1 MSKAE
6 ELEQVQQKILT
17 EMVCPLKDAAK
28 NLVFGKGNPDAPIM
42 FIGEAP
48 GEKED
53 EQGIPFVGSAG
64 KELDKLLRSIGLT
77 LEEAYIAN
85 ILKYRPPNNR
95 NPSVEEI
102 YRHTPY
108 LIEQIKIIRPKII
121 CTLGNYSTKFVLASF
136 NIPNMKKIG
145 GISTLHGIPHK
156 ITIDEMDFTVIPL
169 YHPAAMLYNP
179 RLRETLAEDFLK
191 MRDML
196 KENV

>member
-1 MSKAE
+1 MNKVE
-6 ELEQVQQKILT
+6 QLEQVQQKILT

-28 NLVFGKGNPDAPIM
+28 NLVFGKGNPNASIL

-77 LEEAYIAN
+77 LEDAYIAN

-95 NPSVEEI
+95 DPSVEEI

-121 CTLGNYSTKFVLASF
+121 CTLGNYSTKFVLSSF

-145 GISTLHGIPHK
+145 GISTLHGKVNPIK
-156 ITIDEMDFTVIPL
+156 IGDMEFIVIPL

-179 RLRETLAEDFLK
+179 RLRDTLAEDFLK
-191 MRDML
+191 MQEIL
-196 KENV
+196 KK